1 MKQNSA
7 HTQKKTKFS
16 RSETETDYD
25 RVNQRNSIEFCNRIH
40 NISLLLD
47 SCIYFNKRDGTSLTI
62 FMGES

>member
-7 HTQKKTKFS
+7 HTHKKTKFS

-40 NISLLLD
+40 NTQQNLSRSIRVFIL
-47 SCIYFNKRDGTSLTI
+47 INETEHR
-62 FMGES
+62 